1 MFNEYIAEA
10 VGSFVFFT
18 VILTKGDAVMISVA
32 LLIGI
37 LIASVASQGHL
48 NPAVTAM
55 VWVRGDM
62 SGEKSVAYV
71 CSQLAGAAA
80 AVAWA
85 KYVGGSA
92 KAETFKGLQ
101 VTQ

>member
-1 MFNEYIAEA
+1 MLNEYIAEA
-10 VGSFVFFT
+10 VGSFIFFT

-55 VWVRGDM
+55 VYAQGGMD
-62 SGEKSVAYV
+62 GERSIGYI
-71 CSQLAGAAA
+71 CSQLVGAAA
-80 AVAWA
+80 AVGWA
-85 KYVGGSA
+85 NYIGGTA
-92 KAETFKGLQ
+92 KAETYKVVGK
-101 VTQ
+101 

>member
-1 MFNEYIAEA
+1 MFKEYLAEG
-10 VGSFVFFT
+10 VGSFIFFII
-18 VILTKGDAVMISVA
+18 ILTKGDAIMISVA

-55 VWVRGDM
+55 AYTQGKMD
-62 SGEKSVAYV
+62 GEKSLGYIG
-71 CSQLAGAAA
+71 SQLAGAML

-85 KYVGGSA
+85 KHMEPQSIIN
-92 KAETFKGLQ
+92 Q
-101 VTQ
+101 

>member
-1 MFNEYIAEA
+1 MLNEYFAEG
-10 VGSFVFFT
+10 VGSFIFFT

-55 VWVRGDM
+55 VYARGDM
-62 SGEKSVAYV
+62 SGEKSVGYIIA
-71 CSQLAGAAA
+71 QLLGAAA
-80 AVAWA
+80 AINWA
-85 KYVGGSA
+85 KYVGGSS
-92 KAETFKGLQ
+92 KAETYKGLQ
-101 VTQ
+101 L

>member
-1 MFNEYIAEA
+1 MLNEYFAEG
-10 VGSFVFFT
+10 VGSFIFFT

-55 VWVRGDM
+55 VYARGGM
-62 SGEKSVAYV
+62 TGEKSVGYV
-71 CSQLAGAAA
+71 AAQLLGAAA
-80 AVAWA
+80 AVGWA
-85 KYVGGSA
+85 KYVGGTA

-101 VTQ
+101 LSQ

>member
-1 MFNEYIAEA
+1 MFNEYFAEG
-10 VGSFVFFT
+10 VGSFIFFT

-37 LIASVASQGHL
+37 LIASVASQAHL

-55 VWVRGDM
+55 IYAKGDM
-62 SGEKSVAYV
+62 NGEKSLGYV
-71 CSQLAGAAA
+71 CAQLVGAA
-80 AVAWA
+80 VGWS
-85 KYVGGSA
+85 KYVGATA

-101 VTQ
+101 TSF